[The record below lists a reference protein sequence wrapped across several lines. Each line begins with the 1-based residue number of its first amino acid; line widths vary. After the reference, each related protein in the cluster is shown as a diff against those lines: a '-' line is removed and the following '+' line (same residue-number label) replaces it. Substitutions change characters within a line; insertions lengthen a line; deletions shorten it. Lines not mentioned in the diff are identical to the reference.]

1 MNREKLFLIVRREY
15 LSRLRSKVFIVTTI
29 LAPVVMVLLLVLP
42 AFIHMASSD
51 RVRTFMVYDETGVLA
66 ERLVQ
71 SDSVAYQ
78 TADRSASELREQ
90 LVNGELEAYII
101 LPHEIVDG
109 MGHARLFH
117 DGSVGMATSSR
128 VRSDIQTVIRDY
140 RLERADVSEE
150 IRKILSERVVTESRT
165 VTDDG
170 EDGQDTTAFVFI
182 GIFMGFI
189 IYGAMFGYGAVI
201 LRSVMEEKTSRVVE
215 VIASAVKP
223 FELLTGKVIGVAL
236 LGLTQFTI
244 WILSGSLLLSVA
256 GPLLSRFQGV
266 AGTGEAGEMER
277 AAMQLPTIDPSLWV
291 GFVLFFL
298 LGFLIYSALFAA
310 VGSAVD
316 QESDAGQLQAP
327 IILLIV
333 IPILFLMAVSE
344 DPSSRMATI
353 LSMVPFFAPIL
364 MPVRMAVIPVPF
376 WELFVTITGMTLTFV
391 VLMWMSAR
399 IYRTG
404 ILMYGKKASLK
415 DLWHW
420 VRQG

>member
-1 MNREKLFLIVRREY
+1 MNREKLFLIVKREY
-15 LSRLRSKVFIVTTI
+15 LTRLRSKVFIVTTI
-29 LAPVVMVLLLVLP
+29 LAPVVMILLLVLP

-51 RVRTFMVYDETGVLA
+51 RERTFVVYDETGVLA
-66 ERLVQ
+66 ERLERTN
-71 SDSVAYQ
+71 SGAYLP
-78 TADRSASELREQ
+78 ADRSASELRQQ
-90 LVNGELEAYII
+90 LASGELEAYIL
-101 LPHEIVDG
+101 LPHELIDG

-117 DGSVGMATSSR
+117 DGSVGMATSAR
-128 VRSDIQTVIRDY
+128 VRSDIQAVVRDY
-140 RLERADVSEE
+140 RLERADVSDE
-150 IRKILSERVVTESRT
+150 IRSILSERVVTESRT
-165 VTDDG
+165 ITDEG
-170 EDGQDTTAFVFI
+170 EDGQDTTAFVFV

-189 IYGAMFGYGAVI
+189 IYGAMFGYGSVI

-236 LGLTQFTI
+236 LGLTQFAI
-244 WILSGSLLLSVA
+244 WIVSGMMLLSVA
-256 GPLLSRFQGV
+256 GPVISWFQGGV
-266 AGTGEAGEMER
+266 ASGGTGELES
-277 AAMQLPTIDPSLWV
+277 AAVQLPTIDPVLWI

-364 MPVRMAVIPVPF
+364 MPVRMAVIPVPY
-376 WELFVTITGMTLTFV
+376 WELLLTIAGMTLTFLA
-391 VLMWMSAR
+391 LMWMSAR

-404 ILMYGKKASLK
+404 ILMYGKKASLR

>member
-1 MNREKLFLIVRREY
+1 MNREKLFLIVKREY
-15 LSRLRSKVFIVTTI
+15 LSRLRSKIFIGTTI
-29 LAPVVMVLLLVLP
+29 LAPLVMVLLLVLP

-66 ERLVQ
+66 ARLAQ
-71 SDSVAYQ
+71 ADSLAYRP
-78 TADRSASELREQ
+78 ADRPVAGLREQ
-90 LVNGELEAYII
+90 LVKSELEAYII
-101 LPHEIVDG
+101 LPHELVDG

-117 DGSVGMATSSR
+117 DGSVGLATSSR
-128 VRSDIQTVIRDY
+128 VRSDIQTVVRDY
-140 RLERADVSEE
+140 RLERADVSDE
-150 IRKILSERVVTESRT
+150 IRAILSERVVTESRT
-165 VTDDG
+165 VTGDG
-170 EDGQDTTAFVFI
+170 EDGEDTTAFVFI

-236 LGLTQFTI
+236 LGLTQFAI
-244 WILSGSLLLSVA
+244 WILSGTLLLSVA
-256 GPLLSRFQGV
+256 GPLVSWFQGGT
-266 AGTGEAGEMER
+266 ASGQTGELES
-277 AAMQLPTIDPSLWV
+277 AAIQLPTIDPALWA

-327 IILLIV
+327 IIFLIV

-344 DPSSRMATI
+344 DPSSRMATT

-364 MPVRMAVIPVPF
+364 MPVRMAVIPVPI
-376 WELFVTITGMTLTFV
+376 WELVLTVAGMTLTFV
-391 VLMWMSAR
+391 ALMWMSAR

-404 ILMYGKKASLK
+404 ILMYGKKAGLK